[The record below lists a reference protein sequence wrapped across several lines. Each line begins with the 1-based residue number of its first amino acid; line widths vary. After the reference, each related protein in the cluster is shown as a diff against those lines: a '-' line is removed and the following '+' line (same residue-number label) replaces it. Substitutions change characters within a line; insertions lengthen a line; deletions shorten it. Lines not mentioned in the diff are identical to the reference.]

1 MFFSLSQKNGQPG
14 QGDRYMQPL
23 FARYEP
29 SRHDTQMLTPR
40 RTAPADPYGTWID
53 KREAERGASVAA
65 ELTTPYGRFMRG
77 EPMSWVASAAAR

>member
-1 MFFSLSQKNGQPG
+1 MLFSLSQKNGQLR

-40 RTAPADPYGTWID
+40 GSVPADPCAKWID
-53 KREAERGASVAA
+53 KREAERRASVA

-77 EPMSWVASAAAR
+77 EPMSWVANVAAR